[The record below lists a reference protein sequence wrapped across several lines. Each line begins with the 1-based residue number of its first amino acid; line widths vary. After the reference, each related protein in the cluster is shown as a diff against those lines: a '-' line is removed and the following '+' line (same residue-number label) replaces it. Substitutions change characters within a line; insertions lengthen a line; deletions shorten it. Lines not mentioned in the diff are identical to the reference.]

1 VKLPHRRQFL
11 HLTAGA
17 AAMPTLSRIA
27 WAQAYPTRPVHL
39 LVGFAPAGAADITA
53 RLIGQWLSER
63 LGQQFVIENR
73 PGAGG
78 NFATE
83 AVVKAEPNGYALLLT
98 TTNDAWNATLY
109 GNLKFNYIRDI
120 VPVASV
126 SRGMG
131 VLVAHPSVPARS
143 VPELIAYAKANPGKL
158 TIASAGIGS
167 GQHMCWELFRS
178 MTGVDMLHV
187 PYRGAGPALTD
198 LVGGQVQA
206 YFGALISTIQ
216 YITDGKLRALAVT
229 GSTRADVLPDI
240 PTMGE
245 IVTGYEASQ
254 WYGVGTPRNTPAEI
268 VDKLNREINAG
279 LADPMMKARFA
290 DLGAEVLAGSPADMG
305 KLVAEETEKWG
316 KVIKFAGIKAE

>member
-1 VKLPHRRQFL
+1 VRLIVGYAA
-11 HLTAGA
+11 AGA
-17 AAMPTLSRIA
+17 S
-27 WAQAYPTRPVHL
+27 
-39 LVGFAPAGAADITA
+39 DITA

-73 PGAGG
+73 PGASG

-83 AVVKAEPNGYALLLT
+83 AVAKAQPDGYTLLLT
-98 TTNDAWNATLY
+98 GSSDAWNATLY
-109 GNLKFNYIRDI
+109 GHLKFNYIRDI

-131 VLVAHPSVPARS
+131 VLVVHPSVPARS

-167 GQHMCWELFRS
+167 GQHMYWELFRS

-187 PYRGAGPALTD
+187 PYRGAGAALTD

-206 YFGALISTIQ
+206 YFGALVSSIP
-216 YITDGKLRALAVT
+216 YIEDGKLRALAVT

-240 PTMGE
+240 PTVGE
-245 IVTGYEASQ
+245 FVTGYEASI
-254 WYGVGTPRNTPAEI
+254 WWGVGTPRNTPAEI

-305 KLVAEETEKWG
+305 KLIAEETEMWA
-316 KVIKFAGIKAE
+316 KVVKFAGLKAD

>member
-1 VKLPHRRQFL
+1 VRL
-11 HLTAGA
+11 
-17 AAMPTLSRIA
+17 I
-27 WAQAYPTRPVHL
+27 
-39 LVGFAPAGAADITA
+39 VGYAPAGSADITA
-53 RLIGQWLSER
+53 RLIGQWLSEQ

-83 AVVKAEPNGYALLLT
+83 AVAKAQPDGYTLLLT
-98 TTNDAWNATLY
+98 ASSDTWNATLY

-120 VPVASV
+120 VPVATV
-126 SRGMG
+126 ARGMSA
-131 VLVAHPSVPARS
+131 LVIHPSVPARS

-158 TIASAGIGS
+158 TVASAGIGS
-167 GQHMCWELFRS
+167 GQYMCWELFRS

-206 YFGALISTIQ
+206 YFGALVSSIP
-216 YITDGKLRALAVT
+216 YIRDGKLCALAVT

-240 PTMGE
+240 PTVGE
-245 IVTGYEASQ
+245 FVTGYEAVQ
-254 WYGVGTPRNTPAEI
+254 WQGIGAPKNTSADI
-268 VDKLNREINAG
+268 IDKLNKAINAG

-290 DLGAEVLAGSPADMG
+290 DLGAEVLAGSPADMR
-305 KLVAEETEKWG
+305 KLIAEDTEKWG
-316 KVIKFAGIKAE
+316 KVIKFAGIKAD

>member
-1 VKLPHRRQFL
+1 LIVGYAA
-11 HLTAGA
+11 AGA
-17 AAMPTLSRIA
+17 S
-27 WAQAYPTRPVHL
+27 
-39 LVGFAPAGAADITA
+39 DITA

-83 AVVKAEPNGYALLLT
+83 AVAKAQPDGYTLLLT
-98 TTNDAWNATLY
+98 GSSDAWNATLY

-131 VLVAHPSVPARS
+131 VLVVHPSVPARS

-167 GQHMCWELFRS
+167 GQHMYWELFRS

-187 PYRGAGPALTD
+187 PYRGAGAALTD

-206 YFGALISTIQ
+206 YFGALVSSIP
-216 YITDGKLRALAVT
+216 YIEDGKLRALAVT

-240 PTMGE
+240 PTVGE
-245 IVTGYEASQ
+245 FVTGYEASI
-254 WYGVGTPRNTPAEI
+254 WWGVGTPRNTPTEI
-268 VDKLNREINAG
+268 VGKLNRAINAG

-290 DLGAEVLAGSPADMG
+290 DLGAEVLAGSPADLG
-305 KLVAEETEKWG
+305 KLIAEETEMWG
-316 KVIKFAGIKAE
+316 KVIRAANIKAQ